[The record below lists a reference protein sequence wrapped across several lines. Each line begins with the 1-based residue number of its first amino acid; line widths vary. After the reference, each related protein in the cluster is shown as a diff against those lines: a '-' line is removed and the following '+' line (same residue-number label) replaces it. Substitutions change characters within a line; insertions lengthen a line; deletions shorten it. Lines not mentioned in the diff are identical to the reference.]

1 MRLLFPALLAI
12 SASSAFAQ
20 PAERPIVLQDVRLID
35 GTGAP
40 PRDHVQ
46 ITITGNTI
54 TGIRS
59 SLLRIAFPPNA
70 EVLNLSGK
78 TVIPGLINGHGHL
91 GLVKGTSVSPDN
103 YTREDIEHQL
113 AQYQR
118 YGVTAVMSLGMNK
131 DLLYGLK
138 TAQGKGELGG
148 STILTADRGLGSPG
162 GMPPVKVGPDQL
174 YRPGTPEEA
183 RKDVDEMAARHPDLI
198 KIWIDDNGG
207 KLPKQKPDISAAAI
221 EETHKQHLRIA
232 AHLYYLS
239 DAKQL
244 LEDGIDII
252 AHSIRDTPVDDAAV
266 SAIKSKNVYYIPT
279 LQLEES
285 FYIYASHPAWMDT
298 RFFHDAASPPI

>member
-131 DLLYGLK
+131 DQPIAGSGRRAACLL
-138 TAQGKGELGG
+138 
-148 STILTADRGLGSPG
+148 
-162 GMPPVKVGPDQL
+162 
-174 YRPGTPEEA
+174 
-183 RKDVDEMAARHPDLI
+183 
-198 KIWIDDNGG
+198 
-207 KLPKQKPDISAAAI
+207 
-221 EETHKQHLRIA
+221 
-232 AHLYYLS
+232 
-239 DAKQL
+239 
-244 LEDGIDII
+244 
-252 AHSIRDTPVDDAAV
+252 
-266 SAIKSKNVYYIPT
+266 
-279 LQLEES
+279 
-285 FYIYASHPAWMDT
+285 
-298 RFFHDAASPPI
+298 